1 MEINYIKNILQKD
14 EISLYHGR
22 HAKIYRIIFLTVNII
37 LQPIFIII
45 FLANILGDTFDGIQ
59 YSVFIFI
66 MLASS
71 LLFLIPYLLYIF
83 TEYSVT
89 NKRLIIKTGFISRH
103 VKEMNLN
110 SIETV
115 TVSQG
120 ILDRIF
126 STGTIIATGR
136 GVENV
141 TLSSIN
147 NPKKVRELIKIDL

>member
-22 HAKIYRIIFLTVNII
+22 HAKIYRIIFLIVNII
-37 LQPIFIII
+37 LQPIFIFSGLVI
-45 FLANILGDTFDGIQ
+45 ALGDSSIDG
-59 YSVFIFI
+59 SLGFAFV
-66 MLASS
+66 MLGFS
-71 LLFLIPYLLYIF
+71 LIFLIPYFLYIF
-83 TEYSVT
+83 TEYSIT

-103 VKEMNLN
+103 IKEMNLN
-110 SIETV
+110 SIETI

-136 GVENV
+136 GVEV
-141 TLSSIN
+141 VVFGSIN
-147 NPKKVRELIKIDL
+147 NPKIVRELIKIDV